1 MKILE
6 TPLLTQAQQFQR
18 EHKWQNAID
27 CYKQYLHENREKCED
42 TVFVSYARSLRIIS
56 QTNAAKEVLKKGM
69 KQHPNSEPVLLE
81 FYHLYDFLGDWIS
94 ANNVAKTL
102 VNWQPQLADYHFY
115 LGRTY
120 SFLSNRKKAKTA
132 YKNGL
137 ECKHQIPFN
146 KLVKNIQSGF
156 AENTSDVKSNYIYV
170 DGKNNLGGFIHT
182 YQGKRFFTKIS
193 PYSNKKT
200 GAGREESFYK
210 QVCTEFT
217 HLKGFTPK
225 YIDSQIIDGI
235 LYLTIEMIDSI
246 QNDKQPLKAVVQL
259 SQQISS
265 IRYEQ
270 VIHNYPRPNYVYQFK
285 RGRAIS
291 VVHFFTHIHEKKY
304 NTKLFDSLKLI
315 IKQQKYP
322 KAATQVIT
330 RLEESIM
337 RNQLYNYIHPTK
349 HYGLLHGD
357 LGYQN
362 VIVNQNDG
370 LPRILDWSTYTI
382 GPHFIDIA
390 RYLTSLLVPY
400 STIKT
405 LYLDDNPNGQRLS
418 TIERIFFLYAV
429 ILFYFQKIGRLGI
442 ETNIS
447 SDLLPA
453 LEDLEVLVMQFKNT
467 MGENEMTEKQHSLSE
482 ELREKEVK
490 IKQLEQRLSIVED
503 ERKYLHKR
511 LQNIIN
517 SKSWKITTPLRIFTE
532 GIKKK
537 ELN

>member
-1 MKILE
+1 MD
-6 TPLLTQAQQFQR
+6 
-18 EHKWQNAID
+18 N
-27 CYKQYLHENREKCED
+27 
-42 TVFVSYARSLRIIS
+42 
-56 QTNAAKEVLKKGM
+56 
-69 KQHPNSEPVLLE
+69 
-81 FYHLYDFLGDWIS
+81 HLYNWI
-94 ANNVAKTL
+94 
-102 VNWQPQLADYHFY
+102 QPD
-115 LGRTY
+115 
-120 SFLSNRKKAKTA
+120 
-132 YKNGL
+132 
-137 ECKHQIPFN
+137 
-146 KLVKNIQSGF
+146 
-156 AENTSDVKSNYIYV
+156 
-170 DGKNNLGGFIHT
+170 
-182 YQGKRFFTKIS
+182 
-193 PYSNKKT
+193 
-200 GAGREESFYK
+200 
-210 QVCTEFT
+210 
-217 HLKGFTPK
+217 
-225 YIDSQIIDGI
+225 
-235 LYLTIEMIDSI
+235 
-246 QNDKQPLKAVVQL
+246 
-259 SQQISS
+259 
-265 IRYEQ
+265 
-270 VIHNYPRPNYVYQFK
+270 
-285 RGRAIS
+285 
-291 VVHFFTHIHEKKY
+291 
-304 NTKLFDSLKLI
+304 
-315 IKQQKYP
+315 
-322 KAATQVIT
+322 
-330 RLEESIM
+330 
-337 RNQLYNYIHPTK
+337 K
-349 HYGLLHGD
+349 HYSLLHGD

-362 VIVNQNDG
+362 VIFDKFDG
-370 LPRILDWSTYTI
+370 MPRILDWSTYTI